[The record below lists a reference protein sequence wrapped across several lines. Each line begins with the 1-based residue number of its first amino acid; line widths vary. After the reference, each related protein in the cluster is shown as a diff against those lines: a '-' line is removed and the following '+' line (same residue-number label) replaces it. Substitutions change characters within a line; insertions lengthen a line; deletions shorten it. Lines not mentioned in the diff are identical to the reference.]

1 MWRGQ
6 HNGHWEISRRLLEK
20 EVFWTWS
27 RSPVAP
33 GAGLWRMRRGPSRDS
48 SISIPFICPQSVSN
62 PRTGGCTWE
71 SDLDYILSRIYRWTL
86 DQRKSY
92 CLELINS
99 LLFSWA
105 VKMYHTLPPKLVGS
119 LRLLK
124 EDCPSG
130 LTIVFPGKND
140 EHSKAEDSWNYIS
153 VSHSP
158 ETCNLFLSFASFLF
172 CFTSLWYLWT
182 WT

>member
-20 EVFWTWS
+20 EVFWPWS
-27 RSPVAP
+27 RSPGAP
-33 GAGLWRMRRGPSRDS
+33 GAGFWRKRRSPSRS
-48 SISIPFICPQSVSN
+48 SSRQHPLHLPPVSEQPKN
-62 PRTGGCTWE
+62 GRLHLGVWSWLHTIEKLQAKTWPKKVLLPRT
-71 SDLDYILSRIYRWTL
+71 DNFITL
-86 DQRKSY
+86 FMSCQNISY
-92 CLELINS
+92 FASQDCRQPQI
-99 LLFSWA
+99 
-105 VKMYHTLPPKLVGS
+105 
-119 LRLLK
+119 K

-140 EHSKAEDSWNYIS
+140 EHSKAEDSGNYIS